1 MLSTQ
6 GITLTTSE
14 SLELIAY
21 PAINQRPFLAWRP
34 QVKVTIALP
43 LRVAEASLHA
53 RGGQHFCLPSDKRQ
67 FDVRHSRI
75 IMVAP
80 LALR

>member
-21 PAINQRPFLAWRP
+21 PAINERPFLAWRP
-34 QVKVTIALP
+34 QVKVTVDLP
-43 LRVAEASLHA
+43 LRVAEAYVPPCYSSGTSPNSLPNTLLYA
-53 RGGQHFCLPSDKRQ
+53 RGGQHFCLPSDKR
-67 FDVRHSRI
+67 
-75 IMVAP
+75 
-80 LALR
+80 